1 MRKAQLIAGLAAV
14 LATSFTL
21 AACGGQSSSD
31 DSGST
36 GSSSSG
42 ASTGASTSGA
52 TEAKETGP
60 IKMGV
65 TIEKTGPVP
74 VLGTAAIGMQK
85 AADYI
90 NANGG
95 VDGRQIELD
104 IQDNAGDPSKAVSQL
119 RQFIDSGYDVV
130 LGGAFGINCAAESAV
145 AAKADVIVF
154 CISTD
159 NLPEDDSHMF
169 GIGTGYDVTIDH
181 YAEVLSQQAKT
192 VAVFADKVKSGDDSA
207 RQAPADL
214 EKRGVKVLLERTD
227 PNASTYKPGIQ
238 KAIADGAEAIWFTQC
253 TPTVISAVGDAQALG
268 FKGKIMLENCLAS
281 LDVAKA
287 VKGFAAK
294 DPEQIE
300 ILAPSMFVPDESAN
314 PDQKAAND
322 LFLQEMGQPD
332 TVKGAG
338 WDGVF
343 LAKKAIE
350 DNGGTDP
357 ASLLQTLEN
366 NFQFEG
372 VWQGGTYTA
381 EDHRGNDGD
390 GYLVP
395 VYFTPDGDFAPQK

>member
-1 MRKAQLIAGLAAV
+1 MRKAQLIAGLVAILAV
-14 LATSFTL
+14 AMTL
-21 AACGGQSSSD
+21 AACGGQSDD

-36 GSSSSG
+36 ATTASGS
-42 ASTGASTSGA
+42 AAA
-52 TEAKETGP
+52 AEKGP

-95 VDGRQIELD
+95 VGGREIQLD
-104 IQDNAGDPSKAVSQL
+104 VQDNAGDPSKAVSQL

-130 LGGAFGINCAAESAV
+130 LGGAFGVNCAAEASI
-145 AAKADVIVF
+145 AAKSPVIVF

-159 NLPEDDSHMF
+159 ILPEQDDHMF
-169 GIGTGYDVTIDH
+169 GIGTGYDVTIAH
-181 YAEVLSQQAKT
+181 YAEVLSKQSKKI
-192 VAVFADKVKSGDDSA
+192 AVFADKVKSGDDSA
-207 RQAPADL
+207 RIAPDEL
-214 EKRGVKVLLERTD
+214 KKRGVTVILERTD
-227 PNASTYKPGIQ
+227 PSASTYKPGIQ

-287 VKGFAAK
+287 LKSFATK
-294 DPEQIE
+294 NPKQIE
-300 ILAPSMFVPDESAN
+300 ILAPSMFVPEESAN
-314 PDQKAAND
+314 DVQKKAND
-322 LFLQEMGQPD
+322 LFLETMGAPD

-343 LAKKAIE
+343 LAKAAIE
-350 DNGGTDP
+350 KAGTED
-357 ASLLQTLEN
+357 AEKLLETLKS
-366 NFQFEG
+366 NFQFTG
-372 VWQGGTYTA
+372 VWQGGTYTDA
-381 EDHRGNDGD
+381 DHRGNDGS

-395 VYFTPDGDFAPQK
+395 VYFTADGKFTPQS

>member
-21 AACGGQSSSD
+21 AACGGQSSND

-104 IQDNAGDPSKAVSQL
+104 IQDNAGDPSKAVQQL
-119 RQFIDSGYDVV
+119 RQFVDSGYDVV
-130 LGGAFGINCAAESAV
+130 LGGAFGVNCAAESAV
-145 AAKADVIVF
+145 AAQSDVIVF

-169 GIGTGYDVTIDH
+169 GIGTGYDVTNDI
-181 YAEVLSQQAKT
+181 YAEVLSKQVKS
-192 VAVFADKVKSGDDSA
+192 VAVFANKEKSGDDSA
-207 RQAPADL
+207 RQIPPAL
-214 EKRGVKVLLERTD
+214 EKRGVKVLLQRTD
-227 PNASTYKPGIQ
+227 PTASTYKPAIQ

-253 TPTVISAVGDAQALG
+253 TPTVIAGVGDAQALG
-268 FKGKIMLENCLAS
+268 FKGRIMLENCLAS
-281 LDVAKA
+281 LDVAQA

-294 DPEQIE
+294 NPGQVE
-300 ILAPSMFVPDESAN
+300 ILAPSMFVPEESAN
-314 PDQKAAND
+314 PEQKAANE
-322 LFLQEMGQPD
+322 LFLKVMGTPD

-350 DNGGTDP
+350 EAGGTDP
-357 ASLLQTLEN
+357 ETLLKTLED
-366 NFQFEG
+366 NFQFVG

-381 EDHRGNDGD
+381 EDHRGNNGD

-395 VYFTPDGDFAPQK
+395 VDFTPDGDFSAQK